1 MTLSVPDEGQSEMC
15 TKLDIYT
22 FISYNSISLIILSKQ
37 IIRVRVLVFNFIF
50 NNVSVI
56 SWQSVLLVEKTRVP
70 GENHQPVDSH
80 WQTLSY
86 TLTWV
91 LLSLCK
97 QTSDLSIGYN
107 LISTCTGACD
117 WLFRHKWTCWWII
130 VCSNLAA

>member
-1 MTLSVPDEGQSEMC
+1 MC

-56 SWQSVLLVEKTRVP
+56 SWQSVLLMEETRVP

-80 WQTLSY
+80 
-86 TLTWV
+86 
-91 LLSLCK
+91 
-97 QTSDLSIGYN
+97 
-107 LISTCTGACD
+107 
-117 WLFRHKWTCWWII
+117 
-130 VCSNLAA
+130 